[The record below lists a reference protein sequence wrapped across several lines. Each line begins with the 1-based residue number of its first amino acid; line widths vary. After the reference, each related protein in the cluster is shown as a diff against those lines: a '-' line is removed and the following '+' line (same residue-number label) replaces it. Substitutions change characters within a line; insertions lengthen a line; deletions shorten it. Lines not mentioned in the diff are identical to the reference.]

1 MQPLVAL
8 LTLDPYRLFFTA
20 FEDSPT
26 FRARIL
32 PTFGIIAVVLLSA
45 FTFHRCFLSIFFFLL
60 VNTGLIFFSFF
71 LIVPEVFGL
80 FQLYSSQRLVRC

>member
-8 LTLDPYRLFFTA
+8 LTLNPYRLFLAT

-32 PTFGIIAVVLLSA
+32 LTFGIIAVVFLSGRIRFLSA
-45 FTFHRCFLSIFFFLL
+45 FTFRRCFLSIFLFLA
-60 VNTGLIFFSFF
+60 VNTALIFLILF
-71 LIVPEVFGL
+71 LISAPQGQNL
-80 FQLYSSQRLVRC
+80 